1 MLSLNM
7 ACILVG
13 IQENYPIMK
22 NVGKSRINLNNNEIG
37 NREITLKD
45 IIEDAK
51 SIRLNDHVY
60 DMYIDEFEDLNEEE
74 VHLEFS

>member
-1 MLSLNM
+1 ML
-7 ACILVG
+7 
-13 IQENYPIMK
+13 EK
-22 NVGKSRINLNNNEIG
+22 RRINLNNNEIG
-37 NREITLKD
+37 NREITPED

-51 SIRLNDHVY
+51 SIRLYDHVY